1 MKKNKIIF
9 FFIFLIF
16 CYEVKSNTQFHKIIV
31 TINNYPITILDLEN
45 EIYILKLF
53 NKNKL
58 ITNNYRETALNKLIE
73 ERIKYA
79 EILNENLNIEP
90 EELDGNYNRLI
101 NNLNLDKIL
110 INKNIEK
117 LLKKKIKIE
126 ILWNNLIIK
135 KYNWKIN
142 INMNEI
148 DKKIEQNKN
157 IKETKDQLINLEKNK
172 KLNVFSNFHFKEV
185 KKNYL
190 INYIK

>member
-9 FFIFLIF
+9 FFIFLFF
-16 CYEVKSNTQFHKIIV
+16 CHEVKSTTQFHKIIV

-45 EIYILKLF
+45 EIYILKLI
-53 NKNKL
+53 NKKKL
-58 ITNNYRETALNKLIE
+58 ITNNYRETALSKLIE

-79 EILNENLNIEP
+79 EIVNEKLDIKP
-90 EELDGNYNRLI
+90 EELDSNYNRLI
-101 NNLNLDKIL
+101 NNLNLNKIL
-110 INKNIEK
+110 INKNIET

-157 IKETKDQLINLEKNK
+157 IKETKEQLINLEKNK